1 MSAVRSFPPIA
12 DASSRVLILGS
23 MPGKASLD
31 ANEYYA
37 HPRNA
42 FWPIVGDVLGIDP
55 SAPYAER
62 TAGLLARGVALWDV
76 LESCV
81 RPTSMDADIDEAS
94 IVVNDFHGL
103 LERSPA
109 IERICFNG
117 TKAAQAFVRY
127 VAEEVGAVDA
137 IEQRRLPSTSPANAS
152 IPYDRK
158 LAAWREALA

>member
-23 MPGKASLD
+23 MPGKASLE
-31 ANEYYA
+31 AGEYYA

-42 FWPIVGDVLGIDP
+42 FWPITGAVLDFDAQ
-55 SAPYAER
+55 APYDER
-62 TAGLLARGVALWDV
+62 TAVLLARGVALWDV

-103 LERSPA
+103 LERSPG

-117 TKAAQAFVRY
+117 TKAAQSFARY

-137 IEQRRLPSTSPANAS
+137 IEQVRLPSTSPANAS
-152 IPYDRK
+152 IPYPRK